1 MKGEAEFDADE
12 TTIIDGEG
20 AVLGRLASTLA
31 SRSLDGEQF
40 VVVNSEKIVVSGD
53 KSDVIEKYRAK
64 VNEHGSD
71 RGPKHPKRPDGI
83 AKRAVRGMLP
93 YKRQRGKDAFSRV
106 RFYVGVPHE
115 YEGEEFEEPD
125 STVEDIGQGGYVT
138 LGEIS
143 EKIGGNV
150 TW

>member
-12 TTIIDGEG
+12 ATLIDGEG

-31 SRSLDGEQF
+31 SESLDGEKI
-40 VVVNSEKIVVSGD
+40 VVVNTENVVVSGE
-53 KSDVIEKYRAK
+53 KSEIVDDYRGK
-64 VNEHGSD
+64 VERSVD
-71 RGPKHPKRPDGI
+71 RGPFHPRRPEGI
-83 AKRAVRGMLP
+83 ANRAVRGMLP
-93 YKRQRGKDAFSRV
+93 YKKQRGKDALSRV
-106 RFYVGVPHE
+106 RFYVDVPAE

-125 STVEDIGQGGYVT
+125 KVVDDIGKGGYVT

-143 EKIGGNV
+143 DKIGANV